1 MLKRDSVVLCHGCL
15 FCCFMKIVLMILSK
29 DTIILLEKMLNLIAG
44 GGRVLAIFI
53 WKTIN
58 VIYILIEKYSQNSSK
73 KRDCYSIA
81 ALVEIGLA
89 LSLFFYMVTSFVDIL
104 YSLLDNF
111 SIIKEQT
118 YLEKMVYINKINLN
132 LSSISIMKEAKVF
145 FVIFFSLIVFMV
157 MLGGKA
163 KRGYYIL
170 VYEAMQIILFAIFFK
185 ETRYII
191 LFMVAI

>member
-1 MLKRDSVVLCHGCL
+1 
-15 FCCFMKIVLMILSK
+15 
-29 DTIILLEKMLNLIAG
+29 
-44 GGRVLAIFI
+44 
-53 WKTIN
+53 
-58 VIYILIEKYSQNSSK
+58 
-73 KRDCYSIA
+73 
-81 ALVEIGLA
+81 
-89 LSLFFYMVTSFVDIL
+89 
-104 YSLLDNF
+104 
-111 SIIKEQT
+111 
-118 YLEKMVYINKINLN
+118 MVYINKINLN

-191 LFMVAI
+191 LFMVAILVP